1 MKQVS
6 LSLACLVSLGLVLTS
21 APCSQAQTAP
31 TTQMGSMSE
40 HAHTPATPS
49 TSLILTIDSK
59 ATKLSI
65 ADLQMMP
72 QKTVTVHNE
81 HLKVDETYTGVS
93 LSDLLAKYG
102 FPVDKTTHQKML
114 RSYIKAEG
122 TDKYWVLYSVTEI
135 EPSEHNADFI
145 VATTLAGKPLGE
157 DGQLKL
163 VSTADKKPQRWVRN
177 LTAITVKTAE

>member
-1 MKQVS
+1 MNRVR
-6 LSLACLVSLGLVLTS
+6 LSLACLMSFGLLLTNT
-21 APCSQAQTAP
+21 PQSQAQAG
-31 TTQMGSMSE
+31 QMASMPE
-40 HAHTPATPS
+40 HAHAPATPS
-49 TSLILTIDSK
+49 TSLTLTIDGK
-59 ATKLSI
+59 ATTLSLT
-65 ADLQMMP
+65 DLQAMP

-81 HLKVDETYTGVS
+81 HLKVDETYTGVA
-93 LSDLLAKYG
+93 LNDLLTKYG

-135 EPSEHNADFI
+135 EPSEHNADVI
-145 VATTLAGKPLGE
+145 VATMLAGKPLGE

>member
-1 MKQVS
+1 MNRAH
-6 LSLACLVSLGLVLTS
+6 LLLACLLSFGLILA
-21 APCSQAQTAP
+21 APSYSHAQAG
-31 TTQMGSMSE
+31 QMATMSE

-49 TSLILTIDSK
+49 TSLTLTIDGK
-59 ATKLSI
+59 ATTLSV
-65 ADLQMMP
+65 ADLQAMP

-81 HLKVDETYTGVS
+81 HLKVDETYTGVA
-93 LSDLLAKYG
+93 LGDLLAKYG

-122 TDKYWVLYSVTEI
+122 TDKYWVLYSLTEI
-135 EPSEHNADFI
+135 EPSEHNADII
-145 VATTLAGKPLGE
+145 VATTLGGRPLGE

-163 VSTADKKPQRWVRN
+163 VSSADKKPQRWVRN

>member
-1 MKQVS
+1 MKRIDF
-6 LSLACLVSLGLVLTS
+6 SLACLMTLSLLLANT
-21 APCSQAQTAP
+21 PRSQAQTAP
-31 TTQMGSMSE
+31 MTSMPE
-40 HAHTPATPS
+40 HAHAPATPS
-49 TSLILTIDSK
+49 TSLTLTIDGK
-59 ATKLSI
+59 ATTISV
-65 ADLQMMP
+65 ADLQAMP

-81 HLKVDETYTGVS
+81 HTKADETYTGLS
-93 LSDLLAKYG
+93 LGDLLAKYG

-122 TDKYWVLYSVTEI
+122 THKYWVLYSVTEI
-135 EPSEHNADFI
+135 EPSEHSADVI

-177 LTAITVKTAE
+177 LTAITLKSAE

>member
-1 MKQVS
+1 MKRVS
-6 LSLACLVSLGLVLTS
+6 LSLVCLISFGTLLPTASRSL
-21 APCSQAQTAP
+21 AQTGQV
-31 TTQMGSMSE
+31 TSMAE
-40 HAHTPATPS
+40 HAHAPSTPS
-49 TSLILTIDSK
+49 TSLTLTIDGK
-59 ATKLSI
+59 ATTLSV
-65 ADLQMMP
+65 ADLQAMP

-93 LSDLLAKYG
+93 LSDLLAKFG

-135 EPSEHNADFI
+135 EPSDHNAEVI

>member
-1 MKQVS
+1 MKRVS
-6 LSLACLVSLGLVLTS
+6 VSLACLISFGLLLITPS
-21 APCSQAQTAP
+21 RLQAQAG
-31 TTQMGSMSE
+31 QMGSME
-40 HAHTPATPS
+40 HAHAIFTS
-49 TSLILTIDSK
+49 TSLTLTIDGN
-59 ATKLSI
+59 ATTLSV
-65 ADLQMMP
+65 ADLQALP

-81 HLKVDETYTGVS
+81 HLKVDETYTGVA
-93 LSDLLAKYG
+93 LSDLLTKHG

-135 EPSEHNADFI
+135 EPSEHNADVI

-163 VSTADKKPQRWVRN
+163 VSTADRKPQRWVRN

>member
-1 MKQVS
+1 MKRTR
-6 LSLACLVSLGLVLTS
+6 LSLACLFLGLLLTN
-21 APCSQAQTAP
+21 APPSEAQTSQ
-31 TTQMGSMSE
+31 TSQMGSMPE
-40 HAHTPATPS
+40 HAHTPSAPS
-49 TSLILTIDSK
+49 TSLTLNIDGN
-59 ATKLSI
+59 ATTLFV
-65 ADLQMMP
+65 ADLQAMP
-72 QKTVTVHNE
+72 QKTVTVHSE

-93 LSDLLAKYG
+93 LGDLLAKYG

-135 EPSEHNADFI
+135 EPSEHNADVI

-177 LTAITVKTAE
+177 LTSITVKNAE

>member
-1 MKQVS
+1 M
-6 LSLACLVSLGLVLTS
+6 SLGLVLTS

-65 ADLQMMP
+65 ADLQVMP

-135 EPSEHNADFI
+135 EPSEHNADVI
-145 VATTLAGKPLGE
+145 VAITLGGKPLGE
-157 DGQLKL
+157 DGQLKI
-163 VSTADKKPQRWVRN
+163 VSSADKKPQRWVRN

>member
-1 MKQVS
+1 MKRVC
-6 LSLACLVSLGLVLTS
+6 LSVACLISLGLIQTNSTNCL
-21 APCSQAQTAP
+21 AQAAQTAP
-31 TTQMGSMSE
+31 TASMPEHTHTQS
-40 HAHTPATPS
+40 APS
-49 TSLILTIDSK
+49 TGLTLTIDGK
-59 ATKLSI
+59 ATTLSV
-65 ADLQMMP
+65 ADLQAMP

-81 HLKVDETYTGVS
+81 HLKVDETYTGVP
-93 LSDLLAKYG
+93 LNDLLAKYG

-135 EPSEHNADFI
+135 EPSEHNADVI

-163 VSTADKKPQRWVRN
+163 VSTADKRPQRWVRN
-177 LTAITVKTAE
+177 LTSIAIKTAE